1 MISEIE
7 ERYAESLL
15 RSESFLKSKNTT
27 VRSTSITDARELCL
41 LRNKAECPI
50 CGIEFSGKNHNTEH
64 IHPRSLGGLN
74 NDENKI
80 QMCTACNNARN
91 LTMQSMLGNPPY
103 YTRYGRIKTAVNEFI
118 LWSEITADEGFVA
131 GGIFTQ
137 PNELFNE
144 ARFSNVAPSTPKRAY
159 GRFSTWDKEDI
170 PNHKVNKIN
179 RDKTP
184 SKVQPTN
191 QNRGLFTRFFDW
203 VFDYQPSG
211 TDSDIN
217 SKPTALSKN
226 FTEVI
231 VDDIVEQSNPIQDS
245 STNKESNSGK
255 MSRQIISI
263 KNGYPLVTYLNTSNR
278 GLKFPKEPRNFAL
291 SLEWFI
297 ENALSYPTREGCL
310 KAFKDSDTLAT
321 RSKGVPVLAN
331 IIQAYSSDGKF
342 ESITKQDLLLQKKD
356 VVQLIAEN
364 LCKKV
369 AEMSFIEKKD
379 EFLEEMAKYF
389 DAMMREFSDFTQ
401 NERFPLASW
410 LQSNWIDDRSYPT
423 LRKAIV
429 EFEQAS
435 GLNRNFRTII
445 KEDFEIPKSWPV
457 AKITNRI
464 TQLKSEF
471 SD

>member
-27 VRSTSITDARELCL
+27 ARSTSITDARELCL

-50 CGIEFSGKNHNTEH
+50 CGIEFSGKNNNTEH

-74 NDENKI
+74 NDGNKI

-103 YTRYGRIKTAVNEFI
+103 YTRYGKIKTAVNEFI
-118 LWSEITADEGFVA
+118 LWSEITADDGFVA

-137 PNELFNE
+137 PNELFSE

-159 GRFSTWDKEDI
+159 DRFSTWDKGDI

-179 RDKTP
+179 PDKTP
-184 SKVQPTN
+184 SKAQPTN
-191 QNRGLFTRFFDW
+191 QNRGLFTRIFDW

-217 SKPTALSKN
+217 SKTTTISKN
-226 FTEVI
+226 FTKVI

-245 STNKESNSGK
+245 PPNKDSNSGNTSK
-255 MSRQIISI
+255 QVITI
-263 KNGYPLVTYLNTSNR
+263 KNGYPLVTHLNTSNR
-278 GLKFPKEPRNFAL
+278 GLKLPKEPRNLAL
-291 SLEWFI
+291 SLEWFV
-297 ENALSYPTREGCL
+297 ENALNYPTREGCL
-310 KAFKDSDTLAT
+310 NAFKDSETLAT
-321 RSKGVPVLAN
+321 RSRGVLVLRN

-342 ESITKQDLLLQKKD
+342 ESITKQDLLLQKED
-356 VVQLIAEN
+356 AVQLIAEN
-364 LCKKV
+364 LRKKV
-369 AEMSFIEKKD
+369 AEMSYIENKD
-379 EFLEEMAKYF
+379 EFFKEMAKYF
-389 DAMMREFSDFTQ
+389 DAIGREFSDVNQ
-401 NERFPLASW
+401 NEKFPLSLW
-410 LQSNWIDDRSYPT
+410 LQSNWIDERSYPT

-429 EFEQAS
+429 EFEEAS

-457 AKITNRI
+457 VKITNRI
-464 TQLKSEF
+464 TQLKNEI

>member
-1 MISEIE
+1 M
-7 ERYAESLL
+7 
-15 RSESFLKSKNTT
+15 
-27 VRSTSITDARELCL
+27 
-41 LRNKAECPI
+41 
-50 CGIEFSGKNHNTEH
+50 
-64 IHPRSLGGLN
+64 
-74 NDENKI
+74 
-80 QMCTACNNARN
+80 
-91 LTMQSMLGNPPY
+91 
-103 YTRYGRIKTAVNEFI
+103 
-118 LWSEITADEGFVA
+118 
-131 GGIFTQ
+131 
-137 PNELFNE
+137 
-144 ARFSNVAPSTPKRAY
+144 
-159 GRFSTWDKEDI
+159 
-170 PNHKVNKIN
+170 
-179 RDKTP
+179 
-184 SKVQPTN
+184 
-191 QNRGLFTRFFDW
+191 
-203 VFDYQPSG
+203 
-211 TDSDIN
+211 
-217 SKPTALSKN
+217 
-226 FTEVI
+226 
-231 VDDIVEQSNPIQDS
+231 
-245 STNKESNSGK
+245 
-255 MSRQIISI
+255 
-263 KNGYPLVTYLNTSNR
+263 
-278 GLKFPKEPRNFAL
+278 
-291 SLEWFI
+291 
-297 ENALSYPTREGCL
+297 
-310 KAFKDSDTLAT
+310 
-321 RSKGVPVLAN
+321 AN

-401 NERFPLASW
+401 NEKFPLASW